1 MSFKERYGSR
11 MSFLL
16 YISNYIVPF
25 ILFYI
30 IGYGLLSKV
39 AVFHE
44 FTEGAK
50 DGFKVVMGIMP
61 TIIGLMVAVGV
72 LRASTSL
79 DILASLLKPVTDLL
93 RFPSELLPLVTIKS
107 LSSSA
112 ANSLLIDIF
121 KEHGPDSYLGRLS
134 SIIMSCT
141 ETIFYT
147 MSVYFVTAEVKK
159 TRYTLHGAI
168 FATIVGVIAS
178 TILTNLIF
186 Y

>member
-1 MSFKERYGSR
+1 MD
-11 MSFLL
+11 FLL

-25 ILFYI
+25 IFFYI
-30 IGYGLLSKV
+30 IGYGFLCKV
-39 AVFHE
+39 PVFHE

-50 DGFKVVMGIMP
+50 EGFKVVLGILP
-61 TIIGLMVAVGV
+61 TIIGLMVAVGI
-72 LRASTSL
+72 LRTSTSL
-79 DILASLLKPVTDLL
+79 DLLAKLIEPITNLFK
-93 RFPSELLPLVTIKS
+93 FPSELVPLVTVKS

-112 ANSLLIDIF
+112 ANGLLIDIF

-159 TRYTLHGAI
+159 TRYTLPGAL
-168 FATIVGVIAS
+168 FTTLVSLVAS